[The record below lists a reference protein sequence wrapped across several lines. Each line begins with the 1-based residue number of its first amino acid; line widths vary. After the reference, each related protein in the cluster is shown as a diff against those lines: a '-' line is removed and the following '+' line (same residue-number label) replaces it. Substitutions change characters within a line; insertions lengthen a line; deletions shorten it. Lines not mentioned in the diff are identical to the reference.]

1 MKVTLTGKMATYKFK
16 AHYPSYLVA
25 NYLKSFVYLVKTLCP
40 SSTFVKQTRPYRP
53 TSKSITLKL

>member
-25 NYLKSFVYLVKTLCP
+25 NYLKSFVYLGKNSLPFKYICRANTTI
-40 SSTFVKQTRPYRP
+40 SSDIE
-53 TSKSITLKL
+53 SITLKL